1 VTIVTNSDE
10 HQVVLEYKIRNPQL
24 WSEFTPS
31 LYKLSVTLLSSDKNA
46 SDHKSVDFGMRE
58 FKTNGTR
65 FASMDKLYFLEGPL
79 NAAFFP
85 LPVIHRQMQIMG
97 KSIANL

>member
-58 FKTNGTR
+58 FKPNGTR
-65 FASMDKLYFLEGPL
+65 FAINGQAVFLRGTTD
-79 NAAFFP
+79 AAFFP
-85 LPVIHRQMQIMG
+85 LPVIHRQM
-97 KSIANL
+97 